1 MPIFF
6 VYLFS
11 SEVSR
16 NLAPFGGFP
25 LDDGVSEIMRNEP
38 LLSSQNNLIEF
49 LRLWGALEL
58 GLTLALLNPEDGVV
72 RVGIDGLVVQT
83 LIPAKG
89 EGVYNS
95 KELPDIIRAMNRAE
109 VKHLIACL

>member
-1 MPIFF
+1 M
-6 VYLFS
+6 
-11 SEVSR
+11 
-16 NLAPFGGFP
+16 
-25 LDDGVSEIMRNEP
+25 GVQP
-38 LLSSQNNLIEF
+38 LLGTQNNLIEF

-95 KELPDIIRAMNRAE
+95 KELTDIIGAVNRTK

>member
-1 MPIFF
+1 
-6 VYLFS
+6 
-11 SEVSR
+11 
-16 NLAPFGGFP
+16 
-25 LDDGVSEIMRNEP
+25 MRIEP

-83 LIPAKG
+83 LIPTES
-89 EGVYNS
+89 EGVYDS
-95 KELPDIIRAMNRAE
+95 KKLTDIIGAVNRTK